1 MDCVFCKIIEGEIPS
16 EKVYEDED
24 FLVIRDIRPVAPVH
38 LLVLYKKHV
47 GKIHELSSEDIEKL
61 KRVFEV
67 VKIVAEKEGI
77 LKSGYRVV
85 VNNGPDAGQ
94 EIDHLH
100 FHVIGGRKLGKIA

>member
-1 MDCVFCKIIEGEIPS
+1 MDCVFCKIIDGEIPS

-24 FLVIRDIRPVAPVH
+24 FLVIKDIHPVAPVH

-47 GKIHELSSEDIEKL
+47 GKIHQLSEEDREKL
-61 KRVFEV
+61 SRIFEV
-67 VKIVAEKEGI
+67 IAKVAKESGI
-77 LKSGYRVV
+77 LESGYRVV

-94 EIDHLH
+94 EVDHLH